1 MTKRIHPFR
10 CVRDNLLLLL
20 VVLSFPCCDLVVGRS
35 ASENQTS
42 PACQLLKDPLAPH
55 LHHASAEG
63 IYVKLFHRAKMTAHL
78 KGQGVRPVA
87 MDFISCGKVLQFHRE
102 HGSVLLLAIM
112 GLYLS
117 FSGYMD
123 AR

>member
-1 MTKRIHPFR
+1 MLK
-10 CVRDNLLLLL
+10 
-20 VVLSFPCCDLVVGRS
+20 
-35 ASENQTS
+35 NQTS
-42 PACQLLKDPLAPH
+42 PPCQLLKDPLAPH

-102 HGSVLLLAIM
+102 HICFTPSDHGTLPRLF
-112 GLYLS
+112 GLYGCS
-117 FSGYMD
+117 TKMKTNIFTIWNK
-123 AR
+123 

>member
-1 MTKRIHPFR
+1 M
-10 CVRDNLLLLL
+10 L
-20 VVLSFPCCDLVVGRS
+20 
-35 ASENQTS
+35 ENQTS
-42 PACQLLKDPLAPH
+42 PPCQLLKDPLAPH

-102 HGSVLLLAIM
+102 HICFTPSDHGTLPRLF
-112 GLYLS
+112 GLYGCTTKMRTNI
-117 FSGYMD
+117 FTIWNK
-123 AR
+123 